1 MPHKKLIPLALFLL
15 TCLGACAK
23 ADEKVLYEKR
33 SRYNHVMVTEDNQ
46 GMRTLMFEKN
56 GVRQSVVK
64 PGDPDHLELAYTR
77 SMMVG
82 LALVQEPQRILIV
95 GVGGGTIPSF
105 LHKHYPQA
113 RIDAVDI
120 DPAVIEVARQYF
132 GLREDR
138 TLHTIAADG
147 REFIEKCREPYDLI
161 FLDAFGPDSIPYRLA
176 TREFLQAARRAVAPG
191 GFVLGNVWSSESN
204 SLYSSMVRT
213 YQDVFADLYVQDVP
227 DRGNRIL
234 IGLPRAQRIDREE
247 LAARAAKLV
256 KQKQFR
262 YDLGEIIQ
270 KGLKHP
276 PVEEAGAHVLLD
288 KDELK

>member
-1 MPHKKLIPLALFLL
+1 
-15 TCLGACAK
+15 
-23 ADEKVLYEKR
+23 
-33 SRYNHVMVTEDNQ
+33 
-46 GMRTLMFEKN
+46 
-56 GVRQSVVK
+56 
-64 PGDPDHLELAYTR
+64 
-77 SMMVG
+77 MVG